1 MAQVT
6 KYVGLDV
13 HKDTIA
19 VAVAEDGRD
28 REVRFQGT
36 IPNTPEALR
45 RLVARL
51 AGAEVRLVLCYEAGC
66 CGLGIQRRL
75 ARLGAEGLGISPPPM
90 PRRRG
95 DRVKPDRRDAA
106 TLARL
111 LRAGELGGIW
121 VPDEAHEAIR
131 DLVRARK

>member
-1 MAQVT
+1 MDPIT

-13 HKDTIA
+13 HKETIA

-51 AGAEVRLVLCYEAGC
+51 SSAKAKLVVCYEAGS
-66 CGLGIQRRL
+66 CGLGVQRL
-75 ARLGAEGLGISPPPM
+75 LVRLGAECLVIAPSTM
-90 PRRRG
+90 PRRPG
-95 DRVKPDRRDAA
+95 ERVKTDRRDAM

-111 LRAGELGGIW
+111 LRAG
-121 VPDEAHEAIR
+121 
-131 DLVRARK
+131 